1 MKNEKEYFIAETRKN
16 EYFHN
21 QDQNVVKYR
30 KKDNKKFFLGSG
42 LEELETAVL
51 EGGDYKA
58 FTGFRIYLSI
68 YSKKPEFTFDIW
80 GEIKE

>member
-51 EGGDYKA
+51 EGEITKLSP
-58 FTGFRIYLSI
+58 GFVYTFQSI
-68 YSKKPEFTFDIW
+68 LKSRNLLLIS
-80 GEIKE
+80 GEK